1 MNERLVMLISG
12 TRKGIGKYLAEYYL
26 KKGYQIVG
34 CSRNDINFKL
44 EDYKHFN
51 LDITDE
57 QAVKKM
63 FKEIRKT
70 FGRLDVLINNAGVH
84 HALMP
89 VLLVPYNSALKTI
102 TINFLGTFLMSR
114 EAAKL
119 MMKNNFGRIIN
130 FSSMAVKHEVKG
142 EAIYTSSKAAIIS
155 LTRIMAKELYGYG
168 ITCNVIAPSAIKTD
182 MLDNINEEELNNVLR
197 LNVIDKLGKMKDVSN
212 AIDWIIRSESDSI
225 TSQVIFLGGA

>member
-26 KKGYQIVG
+26 KKGYQVVG

-70 FGRLDVLINNAGVH
+70 FGRLDALINNAGVN

-89 VLLVPYNSALKTI
+89 VLLTPYNSALKTI

-182 MLDNINEEELNNVLR
+182 MLDNINEKELNNVLR
-197 LNVIDKLGKMKDVSN
+197 LNAIDKLGNMKDVSN
-212 AIDWIIRSESDSI
+212 AIDWIIKSESDSI
-225 TSQVIFLGGA
+225 TSQVIFLGGV